1 MKMAFTKRTY
11 VNNQTVI
18 TAENMN
24 QIQDEIIRVAEVVDE
39 GGFIPE
45 KGVDYWTEA
54 DKSEIVADVLAA
66 LPAAEGA
73 SY

>member
-1 MKMAFTKRTY
+1 MKMALTKRTY

-45 KGVDYWTEA
+45 KGVDYWTEK

-66 LPAAEGA
+66 LPAAEGVR
-73 SY
+73 Y

>member
-1 MKMAFTKRTY
+1 
-11 VNNQTVI
+11 
-18 TAENMN
+18 MN
-24 QIQDEIIRVAEVVDE
+24 QIQDEIIRVAEIVDE

-45 KGVDYWTEA
+45 KGVDYWTET

>member
-1 MKMAFTKRTY
+1 MKMALTKQTY